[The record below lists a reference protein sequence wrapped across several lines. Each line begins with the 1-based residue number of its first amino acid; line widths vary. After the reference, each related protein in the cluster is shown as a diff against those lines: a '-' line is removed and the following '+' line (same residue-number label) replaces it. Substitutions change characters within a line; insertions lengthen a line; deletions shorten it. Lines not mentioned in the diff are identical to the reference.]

1 MVRLIQDRYK
11 SMLLGVETSLLATFG
26 FVWFES
32 AFAELWMTVMVVGLL
47 LTFAGAIQPA
57 PGDSP
62 KA

>member
-1 MVRLIQDRYK
+1 
-11 SMLLGVETSLLATFG
+11 MLLGVETSLLATFG

>member
-1 MVRLIQDRYK
+1 MDVLRDGYK
-11 SMLLGVETSLLATFG
+11 SMLLGVETSLIATFG

-32 AFAELWMTVMVVGLL
+32 AFAELWMTVMVTGLL

-62 KA
+62 KT